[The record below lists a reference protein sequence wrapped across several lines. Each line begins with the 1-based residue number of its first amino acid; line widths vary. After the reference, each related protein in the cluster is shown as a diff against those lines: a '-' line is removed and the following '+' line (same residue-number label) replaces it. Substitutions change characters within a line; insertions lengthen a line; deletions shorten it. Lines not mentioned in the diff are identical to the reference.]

1 MVSIFSLCILYF
13 YNKTKKV
20 FHNNSEIHTLF
31 THIHTLLFS
40 FKARNKM
47 KIENQTIASF
57 FMYKSNTFAFI
68 FCCHPSSNKIEKKY
82 EKKKHSAVSHF
93 QTVSS
98 PQTRPRAKEGGGGAR
113 GQFLFSFCCY
123 QNGNSETRAS
133 ECQRKEVRGFL
144 SYTP

>member
-82 EKKKHSAVSHF
+82 EKKKNIRRYHIFRQF
-93 QTVSS
+93 QVHKHDREQRKVWCKGTISL
-98 PQTRPRAKEGGGGAR
+98 
-113 GQFLFSFCCY
+113 QFLL
-123 QNGNSETRAS
+123 
-133 ECQRKEVRGFL
+133 L
-144 SYTP
+144 SKWK

>member
-82 EKKKHSAVSHF
+82 EKKKKTF
-93 QTVSS
+93 
-98 PQTRPRAKEGGGGAR
+98 GGITFSDSFKSTNTTESKGRWGVWCK
-113 GQFLFSFCCY
+113 GTISLQFLL
-123 QNGNSETRAS
+123 
-133 ECQRKEVRGFL
+133 L
-144 SYTP
+144 SKWK